1 MKCNTINAASKALSK
16 PVIEDNDTPH
26 VAPEGPL

>member
-1 MKCNTINAASKALSK
+1 MPINAASKALSK

-26 VAPEGPL
+26 VAPEKPL